1 MDAVLTSL
9 TNVDLSRKKRELR
22 EIFQR
27 FKADMINKRKVIIIK
42 QAQVG
47 VVVNSSNA
55 ELLRIDKL
63 SKFWVRPVTG
73 EEVDMTR
80 INTNIRTVLIAEY
93 QNDQQFKEEFEKF
106 GKYYET
112 ALKAKIKDLSSVMSN
127 LVSDA
132 FEDPETQAPT
142 FANIISEKIQ

>member
-55 ELLRIDKL
+55 ELLRIDRL

-93 QNDQQFKEEFEKF
+93 QNE
-106 GKYYET
+106 
-112 ALKAKIKDLSSVMSN
+112 
-127 LVSDA
+127 
-132 FEDPETQAPT
+132 
-142 FANIISEKIQ
+142 

>member
-1 MDAVLTSL
+1 
-9 TNVDLSRKKRELR
+9 
-22 EIFQR
+22 
-27 FKADMINKRKVIIIK
+27 MINKKKVIIIK

-142 FANIISEKIQ
+142 FANTISEKIQ